1 MLAINLSRD
10 SERFLSRLPPKQK
23 KQIAR
28 RLLALQ
34 EQPSAPDTKHLHGF
48 PEYRRVDTGEYRIIY
63 RITPTTLFIP
73 LIGKRNDD
81 EIYRRFT
88 RMAG

>member
-1 MLAINLSRD
+1 MLAINLSKD
-10 SERFLSRLPPKQK
+10 SERFLSRLPAKQQR
-23 KQIAR
+23 QIAR

-34 EQPSAPDTKHLHGF
+34 EQPSAPDTKQLQGF

-63 RITPTTLFIP
+63 RVAPPLLFIA

-81 EIYRRFT
+81 EVYRRFT
-88 RMAG
+88 RKAR